1 MNWLQRFFL
10 TKLSSPASDRP
21 LWKHLLSSPVSS
33 ILQLGMG
40 NGQQAVKVLQL
51 AALHPHDGPIR
62 FAGVDLF
69 ESANQP
75 SQHLKLKEAHRL
87 CAEAGVKAHLIPGDF
102 RMALPRVAV
111 TILPSDL
118 VIINQAY
125 EVGCEGY
132 EVLNAWLPRLIHPSS
147 RVFAKNGK
155 SGMMATVDVQAASQA
170 RKVA

>member
-1 MNWLQRFFL
+1 
-10 TKLSSPASDRP
+10 
-21 LWKHLLSSPVSS
+21 
-33 ILQLGMG
+33 MG
-40 NGQQAVKVLQL
+40 NGQQTSKVLEL
-51 AALHPHDGPIR
+51 VALHQHDSPVR

-75 SQHLKLKEAHRL
+75 SQHLKLKDAHRL
-87 CAEAGVKAHLIPGDF
+87 CAEAGVKAHLIPGDL

-118 VIINQAY
+118 VIINQTF

-147 RVFAKNGK
+147 CVFAKQSK
-155 SGMMATVDVQAASQA
+155 SGLMTLLDVQAASQA